1 MKLLDKSHPFFQSRA
16 RRIFTVAA
24 PAAWAMVE
32 FWNGAIGWGFIF
44 LAAAVYAGWEL
55 LVNFDASAA
64 AEKPPEAADR
74 SEKEDEG

>member
-64 AEKPPEAADR
+64 AEKPAKMA
-74 SEKEDEG
+74 EKTDKGGEE